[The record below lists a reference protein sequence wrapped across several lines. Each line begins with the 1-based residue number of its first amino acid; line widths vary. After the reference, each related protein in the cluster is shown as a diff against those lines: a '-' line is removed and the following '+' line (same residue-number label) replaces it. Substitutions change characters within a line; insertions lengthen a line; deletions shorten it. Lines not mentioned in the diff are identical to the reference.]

1 MASTASNHVSC
12 GYNGHYHLY
21 MTITQNKRDASTNQ
35 SNVTVKMY
43 AQSDSAS
50 YGAYNLDASGNTVKM
65 TVNGKQV
72 VNKTIAMDFRNKAT
86 VQLASWTGAISHG
99 SDGSKKLDCS
109 GSFTIS
115 GSSYLSGGNI
125 SCSIQLESIPRA
137 TKPTLSASTVALGS
151 AVTIKIA
158 PAVSSWTHNLYYR
171 VGTGSWV
178 RFATGVK
185 SNYAWA
191 VPLAIADNFPSATS
205 GTITIGVNAYNGST
219 LIGGTQT
226 INLNITIPASVAPSV
241 SSVSVSEREQPIQLF
256 GAGYVQ
262 GKSRFLV
269 NSSASGAY
277 GSWITGYRFDV
288 GSQSYTNTS
297 NSYEMQETVR
307 DSGTVTIKVTVTDSR
322 GRTASRSI
330 TVSVLPY
337 SVPQITGFDCS
348 RCGDAKGTVNNSGEF
363 LKVYMA
369 FSVSPLNNN
378 NTGKYKLEY
387 CQTGASSWT
396 ALTSGDSYNYNGTFI
411 SSAALLNSANSYQVR
426 LTVWDSF
433 TSSVIVREVGTAVRL
448 LSYIVKKTALAIG
461 KFAEVA
467 NAFDVALPAV
477 FRGSVW
483 CAGNDL
489 TVENNFVSKGNI
501 NAWKD
506 VGISGGL
513 SVSGDSAVSGT
524 LYANGN
530 INANKDIGV
539 TGNLWFSQDGG
550 AFFVTTS
557 DGKQL
562 NLLDLYNVNKD
573 TVLGWG
579 QYANKSGGTLICG
592 HDIAFNVSS
601 GASDASYHPYYRRGH
616 SIDVRMGT
624 AGYVTSGTKE
634 FYFTIPLGK
643 PVVGNPNVSVSSI
656 NGLIIRQNSKYI
668 IKADWVQPDRYSAYI
683 RNNNAVSVIA
693 FWNNA
698 TNAANNSSVGIDVNI
713 RITFS

>member
-65 TVNGKQV
+65 TVSGKQV
-72 VNKTIAMDFRNKAT
+72 VSKTMAMDFRNRAT
-86 VQLASWTGAISHG
+86 VNLGSWTGNISHG
-99 SDGSKKLDCS
+99 ADGKKTLACS
-109 GSFTIS
+109 GSFSIS
-115 GSSYLSGGNI
+115 GSSYLSNGSI
-125 SCSIQLESIPRA
+125 SCSIVLDQIPRA
-137 TKPTLSASTVALGS
+137 TKPTLAASTVALGS
-151 AVTIKIA
+151 AVTIGIA

-171 VGTGSWV
+171 VGTGSWT

-185 SNYAWA
+185 TNYAWTL
-191 VPLAIADNFPSATS
+191 PLAIADNFPSATS
-205 GTITIGVNAYNGST
+205 GTITIGVNTYNGST
-219 LIGGTQT
+219 MIGSTQT
-226 INLNITIPASVAPSV
+226 INLNITIPASVVPSV

-256 GAGYVQ
+256 GAGYIQ

-269 NSSASGAY
+269 NSSTSGAY

-363 LKVYMA
+363 LKVYMT
-369 FSVSPLNNN
+369 FSVSSLNNN

-387 CQTGASSWT
+387 CQKGASSWT
-396 ALTSGDSYNYNGTFI
+396 ALTSGDSYNYSGTFI

-467 NAFDVALPAV
+467 NAFDVALPAI
-477 FRGSVW
+477 FRK
-483 CAGNDL
+483 N
-489 TVENNFVSKGNI
+489 VSIYG
-501 NAWKD
+501 D
-506 VGISGGL
+506 SGISGGL
-513 SVSGDSAVSGT
+513 SVSGNAVV
-524 LYANGN
+524 NGN
-530 INANKDIGV
+530 LNVNKDIGV
-539 TGNLWFSQDGG
+539 IGNMWFGQANGIL
-550 AFFVTTS
+550 FVTLN
-557 DGKQL
+557 DGTIL
-562 NLLDLYNVNKD
+562 EAINLFDGNNLSI
-573 TVLGWG
+573 GWG
-579 QYANKSGGTLICG
+579 HYSQKKGQVCIGGT
-592 HDIAFNVSS
+592 DIIHRVSATANNVE
-601 GASDASYHPYYRRGH
+601 YRPYYRRGDT
-616 SIDVRMGT
+616 IDV
-624 AGYVTSGTKE
+624 YLHTSGYATTGGKDVL
-634 FYFTIPLGK
+634 FLVPLSK
-643 PVVGNPNVSVSSI
+643 PIIGSPTVSVSSI
-656 NGLIIRQNSKYI
+656 NGLVFRQNNSYPHNSSNYCKPASYRVTDVTH
-668 IKADWVQPDRYSAYI
+668 AFGFNVRASFD
-683 RNNNAVSVIA
+683 NNTGV
-693 FWNNA
+693 
-698 TNAANNSSVGIDVNI
+698 TNNSPIGIVANI

>member
-1 MASTASNHVSC
+1 MASTASNHVPC

-43 AQSDSAS
+43 AQSDSSS
-50 YGAYNLDASGNTVKM
+50 YGAYNLDASSNTVKM

-72 VNKTIAMDFRNKAT
+72 VNKTMAMDFRNKAT

-137 TKPTLSASTVALGS
+137 TKPTLSSPSVALGS
-151 AVTIKIA
+151 AVTINIS
-158 PAVSSWTHNLYYR
+158 PAVSSWTHNIYYR
-171 VGTGSWV
+171 IGTGSWT

-185 SNYAWA
+185 ANYSWT
-191 VPLAIADNFPSATS
+191 VPLSIASSYPTATK
-205 GTITIGVNAYNGST
+205 GTITIGLNTYNGST
-219 LIGGTQT
+219 QIGGTQT
-226 INLNITIPASVAPSV
+226 VNLNITIPASVAPSV
-241 SSVSVSEREQPIQLF
+241 SAVTVSEAASGLSNF
-256 GAGYVQ
+256 GYVQ
-262 GKSRFLV
+262 TKSKLKIV
-269 NSSASGAY
+269 ASASGAY
-277 GSWITGYRFDV
+277 SSSIRSYV
-288 GSQSYTNTS
+288 YNIGSQSYSGLENT
-297 NSYEMQETVR
+297 YTMGEVVR
-307 DSGTVTIKVTVTDSR
+307 DSDTVAVTVTVTDSR
-322 GRTASRSI
+322 GRTASKTVSI
-330 TVSVLPY
+330 TVLAY
-337 SVPQITGFDCS
+337 SPPQITHFECS
-348 RCGDAKGTVNNSGEF
+348 RCGDANGSVNANGQY
-363 LKVYMA
+363 LKVTFGY
-369 FSVSPLNNN
+369 SVSPLNNKN
-378 NTGKYKLEY
+378 QANCVLKYSVYDDGKW
-387 CQTGASSWT
+387 GG
-396 ALTSGDSYNYNGTFI
+396 LTSKTEYTYSGTYI
-411 SSAALLNSANSYQVR
+411 SATAILNTASTYQVG
-426 LTVWDSF
+426 LVVTDSF
-433 TSSVIVREVGTAVRL
+433 GTASFYKEIGTAVRL
-448 LSYIVKKTALAIG
+448 LSYIVKRFAIAIG
-461 KFAEVA
+461 KIPEID
-467 NAFDVALPAV
+467 NIFDVALETI
-477 FRGSVW
+477 FRKKVTTNSDLQVN
-483 CAGNDL
+483 GNSG
-489 TVENNFVSKGNI
+489 F
-501 NAWKD
+501 
-506 VGISGGL
+506 SGGA
-513 SVSGDSAVSGT
+513 SFYGDVACNGT
-524 LYANGN
+524 FHANGN

-643 PVVGNPNVSVSSI
+643 PVIGNPNVSVSSI

-698 TNAANNSSVGIDVNI
+698 TNAANNSPVGIDANI

>member
-1 MASTASNHVSC
+1 MATSAKNETTC

-21 MTITQNKRDASTNQ
+21 MAIKVNSQNASTNQ
-35 SNVTVKMY
+35 SNVTVTMY
-43 AQSDSAS
+43 AQSDSSS
-50 YGAYNLDASGNTVKM
+50 YGAYNLDASGNSVKM
-65 TVNGKQV
+65 TVNGSQV
-72 VNKTIAMDFRNKAT
+72 ISKTMAMDFRNRAT
-86 VQLASWTGAISHG
+86 VNLGSWTGNISHG
-99 SDGSKKLDCS
+99 ADGKKTLSCS
-109 GSFTIS
+109 GSFSIS
-115 GSSYLSGGNI
+115 GSSYLSNGSI
-125 SCSIQLESIPRA
+125 SCSIVLDQIPRA
-137 TKPTLSASTVALGS
+137 TKPTLSASTVALSS
-151 AVTIKIA
+151 AVTIGIA

-171 VGTGSWV
+171 VGTGSWT

-185 SNYAWA
+185 ANYAWTL
-191 VPLAIADNFPSATS
+191 PLAIADNFPSATI
-205 GTITIGVNAYNGST
+205 GTITIGVNTYNGST
-219 LIGGTQT
+219 LIGSTQT
-226 INLNITIPASVAPSV
+226 INLNITIPASVVPSV

-256 GAGYVQ
+256 GAGYIQ

-348 RCGDAKGTVNNSGEF
+348 RCGDAKGAVNNSGEF
-363 LKVYMA
+363 LKAYMT
-369 FSVSPLNNN
+369 FSVSSLNNN
-378 NTGKYKLEY
+378 NIGKYKLEC

-396 ALTSGDSYNYNGTFI
+396 VLTSGDSYNYSGTFI

-467 NAFDVALPAV
+467 NAFDVALPTI
-477 FRGSVW
+477 FRK
-483 CAGNDL
+483 N
-489 TVENNFVSKGNI
+489 VSIYG
-501 NAWKD
+501 D
-506 VGISGGL
+506 SGISGGL
-513 SVSGDSAVSGT
+513 SVSGDAAVNGT

-539 TGNLWFSQDGG
+539 AGNMWFSQSGG
-550 AFFVTTS
+550 AFIVNTS

-592 HDIAFNVSS
+592 HDVAINVSS
-601 GASDASYHPYYRRGH
+601 GASDASYRPYYRRGDF
-616 SIDVRMGT
+616 IDVRMGT

-643 PVVGNPNVSVSSI
+643 PVIGNPSVSVSSI
-656 NGLIIRQNSKYI
+656 NGLIMRQNSKYI
-668 IKADWVQPDRYSAYI
+668 IKADWVQPDRYSAAV
-683 RNNNAVSVIA
+683 RDNNAIWVIA
-693 FWNNA
+693 FWNSA
-698 TNAANNSSVGIDVNI
+698 TNAANNSPVGIDANI

>member
-1 MASTASNHVSC
+1 MATSAKNETTC

-21 MTITQNKRDASTNQ
+21 MAIKVNSQNANTNQ
-35 SNVTVKMY
+35 SNVTVTMY
-43 AQSDSAS
+43 AKSDSSS

-72 VNKTIAMDFRNKAT
+72 VSKTMAMDFRNRAT
-86 VQLASWTGAISHG
+86 VNLGSWTGNISHG
-99 SDGSKKLDCS
+99 ADGKKTLACS
-109 GSFTIS
+109 GSFSIS
-115 GSSYLSGGNI
+115 GSSYLSNGSI
-125 SCSIQLESIPRA
+125 SCSIVLDQIPRA

-151 AVTIKIA
+151 AVTIGIA
-158 PAVSSWTHNLYYR
+158 PAVSTWTHNLYYR

-205 GTITIGVNAYNGST
+205 GTITIGVNTYNGST

-348 RCGDAKGTVNNSGEF
+348 RCGDAKGTVAINGGGEF
-363 LKVYMA
+363 LKVYMT
-369 FSVSPLNNN
+369 FSVSSLNNN

-387 CQTGASSWT
+387 CQKGASSWT
-396 ALTSGDSYNYNGTFI
+396 ALTSGDSYNYSGTFI

-467 NAFDVALPAV
+467 NAFDVALPAI
-477 FRGSVW
+477 FRK
-483 CAGNDL
+483 N
-489 TVENNFVSKGNI
+489 VSIYG
-501 NAWKD
+501 D
-506 VGISGGL
+506 SGISGGL
-513 SVSGDSAVSGT
+513 SVSGDAAVNGT

-539 TGNLWFSQDGG
+539 AGNMWFSQSGG
-550 AFFVTTS
+550 AFIVNTS

-592 HDIAFNVSS
+592 HDVAINVSS
-601 GASDASYHPYYRRGH
+601 GASDASYRPYYRRGD

-643 PVVGNPNVSVSSI
+643 PVIGNPSVSVSSI

-668 IKADWVQPDRYSAYI
+668 IKADWVQPDRYSAAV
-683 RNNNAVSVIA
+683 RDNNAIWVIA
-693 FWNNA
+693 FWNSA
-698 TNAANNSSVGIDVNI
+698 TNAANNSSVGIDANI

>member
-43 AQSDSAS
+43 AQSDSSS

-72 VNKTIAMDFRNKAT
+72 INKSMAMDFRNKAT

-109 GSFTIS
+109 GSFSIS
-115 GSSYLSGGNI
+115 GSSYLSGGSI

-137 TKPTLSASTVALGS
+137 TKPTLSDSTVALGS
-151 AVTIKIA
+151 AVTINIS
-158 PAVSSWTHNLYYR
+158 PAVSGWTHNIYYR
-171 VGTGSWV
+171 IGTGDWV
-178 RFATGVK
+178 RFATDVK
-185 SNYAWA
+185 SNYSWT
-191 VPLAIADNFPSATS
+191 VPLGIASSYPTATK
-205 GTITIGVNAYNGST
+205 GTITIGLNTYNGSAQ
-219 LIGGTQT
+219 IGGTQT
-226 INLNITIPASVAPSV
+226 VNLDITIPASVAPSV
-241 SSVSVSEREQPIQLF
+241 SAITVSETASGLSNF
-256 GAGYVQ
+256 GYVQ
-262 GKSRFLV
+262 TKSKLKIV
-269 NSSASGAY
+269 ASASGSYSSSIRSYAY
-277 GSWITGYRFDV
+277 NI
-288 GSQSYTNTS
+288 GSQSYSGLENT
-297 NSYEMQETVR
+297 YTMGEVVL
-307 DSGTVTIKVTVTDSR
+307 DSGTVAVTVTVTDSR
-322 GRTASRSI
+322 GRTASKTVSI
-330 TVSVLPY
+330 TVLAY
-337 SVPQITGFDCS
+337 SPPQITHFECS
-348 RCGDAKGTVNNSGEF
+348 RCGDVNGSANANGQY
-363 LKVYMA
+363 LKVTFGY
-369 FSVSPLNNN
+369 SVSPLNNKN
-378 NTGKYKLEY
+378 KASYLLKYSVYDDGKW
-387 CQTGASSWT
+387 GG
-396 ALTSGDSYNYNGTFI
+396 LTSGTQYTYSGTYI
-411 SSAALLNSANSYQVR
+411 SATAILNTASTYQIGLVV
-426 LTVWDSF
+426 TDSF
-433 TSSVIVREVGTAVRL
+433 GTASFYKEIGTAVRL
-448 LSYIVKKTALAIG
+448 LSYIVKRFAIAIG
-461 KFAEVA
+461 KIPEID
-467 NAFDVALPAV
+467 NIFDVALETI
-477 FRGSVW
+477 FRKKVTTNSDLQVN
-483 CAGNDL
+483 GNSG
-489 TVENNFVSKGNI
+489 F
-501 NAWKD
+501 
-506 VGISGGL
+506 SGGA
-513 SVSGDSAVSGT
+513 SFYGDVACNGT
-524 LYANGN
+524 FHANGN

-643 PVVGNPNVSVSSI
+643 PVIGNPNVSVSSI

>member
-1 MASTASNHVSC
+1 MASTASNHVPC

-43 AQSDSAS
+43 AQSDSSS

-72 VNKTIAMDFRNKAT
+72 VNKTMAMDFRNKAT

-137 TKPTLSASTVALGS
+137 TKPTLSSPSVALGS
-151 AVTIKIA
+151 AVTINIS
-158 PAVSSWTHNLYYR
+158 PAVSSWTHNIYYR
-171 VGTGSWV
+171 IGTGSWT

-185 SNYAWA
+185 ANYSWT
-191 VPLAIADNFPSATS
+191 VPLGIASSYPTATK
-205 GTITIGVNAYNGST
+205 GTITIGLNTYNGST
-219 LIGGTQT
+219 QIGGTQT
-226 INLNITIPASVAPSV
+226 VNLDITIPASVVPSV
-241 SSVSVSEREQPIQLF
+241 SAVTVSEAASGLSNF
-256 GAGYVQ
+256 GYVQ
-262 GKSRFLV
+262 TKSKLKIV
-269 NSSASGAY
+269 ASASGSY
-277 GSWITGYRFDV
+277 GSSIRSYVYDI
-288 GSQSYTNTS
+288 GSQSYSGLENT
-297 NSYEMQETVR
+297 YTMGEVVR
-307 DSGTVTIKVTVTDSR
+307 DSGTVTVTVTVTDSR
-322 GRTASRSI
+322 GRTASKTVSI
-330 TVSVLPY
+330 TVLAY
-337 SVPQITGFDCS
+337 SPPQITHFECS
-348 RCGDAKGTVNNSGEF
+348 RCGDANGSANANGQY
-363 LKVYMA
+363 LKVTFGY
-369 FSVSPLNNN
+369 SVSPLNNKN
-378 NTGKYKLEY
+378 KASYLLKYSVYDDGKW
-387 CQTGASSWT
+387 GG
-396 ALTSGDSYNYNGTFI
+396 LTSGTQYTYSGTYI
-411 SSAALLNSANSYQVR
+411 SATAILNTASTYQIGLVV
-426 LTVWDSF
+426 TDSF
-433 TSSVIVREVGTAVRL
+433 GTASFYKEIGTAVRL
-448 LSYIVKKTALAIG
+448 LSYIVKRFAIAIG
-461 KFAEVA
+461 KIPEIDNIFDIALETIFRKKVTMNSDLQVNGNSGFSGGA
-467 NAFDVALPAV
+467 SFYGDVA
-477 FRGSVW
+477 
-483 CAGNDL
+483 CN
-489 TVENNFVSKGNI
+489 
-501 NAWKD
+501 
-506 VGISGGL
+506 
-513 SVSGDSAVSGT
+513 GT
-524 LYANGN
+524 FHANGN

-698 TNAANNSSVGIDVNI
+698 TNAANNSPVGIDANI

>member
-1 MASTASNHVSC
+1 MATSAKNETTC

-21 MTITQNKRDASTNQ
+21 MAIKVNSQNANTNQ
-35 SNVTVKMY
+35 SNVTVTMY
-43 AQSDSAS
+43 AKSDSSS

-72 VNKTIAMDFRNKAT
+72 VSKTMAMDFRNRAT
-86 VQLASWTGAISHG
+86 VNLGSWTGNISHG
-99 SDGSKKLDCS
+99 ADGKKTLACS
-109 GSFTIS
+109 GSFSIS
-115 GSSYLSGGNI
+115 GSSYLSNGSI
-125 SCSIQLESIPRA
+125 SCSIVLDQIPRA

-151 AVTIKIA
+151 AVTIGIA
-158 PAVSSWTHNLYYR
+158 PAVSTWTHNLYYR

-205 GTITIGVNAYNGST
+205 GTITIGVNTYNGST

-369 FSVSPLNNN
+369 FSVSSLNNN

-396 ALTSGDSYNYNGTFI
+396 ALTSGDSYSYSGTFI
-411 SSAALLNSANSYQVR
+411 SSTALLNSANSYKVR

-448 LSYIVKKTALAIG
+448 LSYIVKKTAIAIG
-461 KFAEVA
+461 KIPEKDSTFEVA
-467 NAFDVALPAV
+467 LETV
-477 FRGSVW
+477 FNRYVSFMSGVGI
-483 CAGNDL
+483 AGDL
-489 TVENNFVSKGNI
+489 KAYGNI
-501 NAWKD
+501 NVNRD
-506 VGISGGL
+506 IGL
-513 SVSGDSAVSGT
+513 A
-524 LYANGN
+524 GN
-530 INANKDIGV
+530 I
-539 TGNLWFSQDGG
+539 W
-550 AFFVTTS
+550 TTNQS
-557 DGKQL
+557 KIYSTNVDGKQKVVMVL
-562 NLLDLYNVNKD
+562 CDSDNDLSIGYGSWINKD
-573 TVLGWG
+573 GDTYLRGRDVYL
-579 QYANKSGGTLICG
+579 
-592 HDIAFNVSS
+592 
-601 GASDASYHPYYRRGH
+601 GASSTASYTTYRPYYRRGD

-643 PVVGNPNVSVSSI
+643 PVVGNPSVSVSSI

-668 IKADWVQPDRYSAYI
+668 IKSDWVQPDRYSAYI

-693 FWNNA
+693 FWNNT
-698 TNAANNSSVGIDVNI
+698 TNAENNSPVGIDANI

>member
-1 MASTASNHVSC
+1 MATSAKKETTC

-21 MTITQNKRDASTNQ
+21 MAIKVNSQNANTNQ
-35 SNVTVKMY
+35 SNVTVTMY
-43 AQSDSAS
+43 AQSDSSS

-65 TVNGKQV
+65 IVNGSQV
-72 VNKTIAMDFRNKAT
+72 VSKTMAMDFRNRAT
-86 VQLASWTGAISHG
+86 VNLGSWTGNISHG
-99 SDGSKKLDCS
+99 ADGKKTLACS
-109 GSFTIS
+109 GSFSIS
-115 GSSYLSGGNI
+115 GSSYLSNGSI
-125 SCSIQLESIPRA
+125 SCSIVLDQIPRA
-137 TKPTLSASTVALGS
+137 TKPTLAASTVALGS
-151 AVTIKIA
+151 AVTIGIA

-171 VGTGSWV
+171 IGTGSWV

-205 GTITIGVNAYNGST
+205 GTITIGVNTYNGST

-369 FSVSPLNNN
+369 FSVSSLNNN

-396 ALTSGDSYNYNGTFI
+396 ALTSGDSYSYSGTFI
-411 SSAALLNSANSYQVR
+411 SSTALLNSANSYKVR

-448 LSYIVKKTALAIG
+448 LSYIVKKTAIAIG
-461 KFAEVA
+461 KIPEKDSTFEVA
-467 NAFDVALPAV
+467 LETV
-477 FRGSVW
+477 FNRY
-483 CAGNDL
+483 
-489 TVENNFVSKGNI
+489 VSFMSG
-501 NAWKD
+501 
-506 VGISGGL
+506 VGIA
-513 SVSGDSAVSGT
+513 GDLKA
-524 LYANGN
+524 YGN
-530 INANKDIGV
+530 INANRDIGLA
-539 TGNLWFSQDGG
+539 GNIW
-550 AFFVTTS
+550 TTNQS
-557 DGKQL
+557 KIYSTNVDGKQKVVMVL
-562 NLLDLYNVNKD
+562 CDSDNDLSIGYGSWINKD
-573 TVLGWG
+573 GDTYLRGRDVYL
-579 QYANKSGGTLICG
+579 
-592 HDIAFNVSS
+592 
-601 GASDASYHPYYRRGH
+601 GASSTASYTTYRPYYRRGD
-616 SIDVRMGT
+616 SIDVRMVT

-643 PVVGNPNVSVSSI
+643 PVVGNPSVSVSSI

-668 IKADWVQPDRYSAYI
+668 IKSDWVQPDRYSAYI

-693 FWNNA
+693 FWNNT
-698 TNAANNSSVGIDVNI
+698 TNAENNSPVGIDTNI

>member
-1 MASTASNHVSC
+1 MATSAKNETTC

-21 MTITQNKRDASTNQ
+21 MAIKVNSQNANTNQ
-35 SNVTVKMY
+35 SNVTVTMY
-43 AQSDSAS
+43 AQSDSSS

-65 TVNGKQV
+65 TVNNKQV
-72 VNKTIAMDFRNKAT
+72 VSKTMAMDFRNRAT
-86 VQLASWTGAISHG
+86 VNLGSWTGNISHG
-99 SDGSKKLDCS
+99 ADGKKTLACS
-109 GSFTIS
+109 GSFSIS
-115 GSSYLSGGNI
+115 GSSYLSNGSI
-125 SCSIQLESIPRA
+125 SCSIVLDQIPRA

-151 AVTIKIA
+151 AVTIGIA
-158 PAVSSWTHNLYYR
+158 PAVSTWTHNLYYR

-205 GTITIGVNAYNGST
+205 GTITIGVNTYNGST

-369 FSVSPLNNN
+369 FSVSSLNNN
-378 NTGKYKLEY
+378 NTGKYKLEC

-396 ALTSGDSYNYNGTFI
+396 ALTSGDSYNYSGTFI
-411 SSAALLNSANSYQVR
+411 SSTALLNSANSYQVR

-461 KFAEVA
+461 KIPEID
-467 NAFDVALPAV
+467 NIFDVALETI
-477 FRGSVW
+477 FRKKVSMYS
-483 CAGNDL
+483 DL
-489 TVENNFVSKGNI
+489 KVNGTI
-501 NAWKD
+501 NTD
-506 VGISGGL
+506 
-513 SVSGDSAVSGT
+513 
-524 LYANGN
+524 
-530 INANKDIGV
+530 KDIG
-539 TGNLWFSQDGG
+539 TYASMWFNNPANHSI
-550 AFFVTTS
+550 FVTLS
-557 DGKQL
+557 DGSQIEAVNWHDGNNMSIGCGNYSLKKGGL
-562 NLLDLYNVNKD
+562 CLGGVDIVHRISATANNVE
-573 TVLGWG
+573 
-579 QYANKSGGTLICG
+579 YR
-592 HDIAFNVSS
+592 
-601 GASDASYHPYYRRGH
+601 PYYRRGD

-643 PVVGNPNVSVSSI
+643 PVVGNPTVSVSSI
-656 NGLIIRQNSKYI
+656 NGLMMRQNSKYI

-698 TNAANNSSVGIDVNI
+698 TNAANNSSVGIDANI

>member
-1 MASTASNHVSC
+1 MATSAKNETTC

-21 MTITQNKRDASTNQ
+21 MAIKVNSQNANTNQ
-35 SNVTVKMY
+35 SNVTVTMY
-43 AQSDSAS
+43 AKSDSSS

-65 TVNGKQV
+65 TVNSKQV
-72 VNKTIAMDFRNKAT
+72 VSKTMAMDFRNRAT
-86 VQLASWTGAISHG
+86 VNLGSWTGNISHG
-99 SDGSKKLDCS
+99 ADGKKTLACS
-109 GSFTIS
+109 GSFSIS
-115 GSSYLSGGNI
+115 GSSYLSNGSI
-125 SCSIQLESIPRA
+125 SCSIVLDQIPRA

-151 AVTIKIA
+151 AVTIGIA
-158 PAVSSWTHNLYYR
+158 PAVSTWTHNLYYR

-205 GTITIGVNAYNGST
+205 GTITIGVNTYNGST

-369 FSVSPLNNN
+369 FSVSSLNNN

-396 ALTSGDSYNYNGTFI
+396 ALTSGDSYSYSGTFI
-411 SSAALLNSANSYQVR
+411 SSTALLNSANSYKVR

-448 LSYIVKKTALAIG
+448 LSYIVKKTAIAIG
-461 KFAEVA
+461 KIPEKDSTFEVA
-467 NAFDVALPAV
+467 LETV
-477 FRGSVW
+477 FNRYASFMSG
-483 CAGNDL
+483 
-489 TVENNFVSKGNI
+489 
-501 NAWKD
+501 
-506 VGISGGL
+506 VGIA
-513 SVSGDSAVSGT
+513 GDLKA
-524 LYANGN
+524 YGN
-530 INANKDIGV
+530 INANRDIGLA
-539 TGNLWFSQDGG
+539 GNIW
-550 AFFVTTS
+550 TTNQS
-557 DGKQL
+557 KIYSTNVDGKQKVVMVL
-562 NLLDLYNVNKD
+562 CDSDNDLSIGYGSWINKD
-573 TVLGWG
+573 GDTYLRGRDVYL
-579 QYANKSGGTLICG
+579 
-592 HDIAFNVSS
+592 
-601 GASDASYHPYYRRGH
+601 GASSTASYTTYRPYYRRGD

-643 PVVGNPNVSVSSI
+643 PVVGNPSVSVSSI

-668 IKADWVQPDRYSAYI
+668 IKSDWVQPDRYSAYI

-693 FWNNA
+693 FWNNT
-698 TNAANNSSVGIDVNI
+698 TNAENNSPVGIDANI